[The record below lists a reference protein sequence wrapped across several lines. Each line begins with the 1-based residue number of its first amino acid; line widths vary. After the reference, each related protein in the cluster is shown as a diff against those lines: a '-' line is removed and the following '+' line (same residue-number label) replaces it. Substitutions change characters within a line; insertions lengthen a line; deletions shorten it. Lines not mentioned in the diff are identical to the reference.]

1 MENSKY
7 FKGSIVIGDPSYF
20 VNNEEDWQKCEY
32 GEAMDKL
39 GFTDFMFIEFPD
51 DPPKVRN
58 KKTGEIYGGIC
69 QDSGVVVVVYK
80 HELEKYN
87 PDYEKG
93 FFSKD
98 NRAIIEDFEGVVSVT
113 EESIGEYTDTVIK
126 GTGNLEF
133 ESFYEED

>member
-1 MENSKY
+1 MENSKN

-20 VNNEEDWQKCEY
+20 ANSEDDWQKCEY

-39 GFTDFMFIEFPD
+39 GFTDYMFIEFPD
-51 DPPKVRN
+51 DPPKVRI
-58 KKTGEIYGGIC
+58 KKTGEICGGIC

-87 PDYEKG
+87 RDYEKG

>member
-1 MENSKY
+1 MNSICLDI
-7 FKGSIVIGDPSYF
+7 SRRIIVWKT
-20 VNNEEDWQKCEY
+20 V
-32 GEAMDKL
+32 
-39 GFTDFMFIEFPD
+39 TDFMFIEFPD

-58 KKTGEIYGGIC
+58 KKTG
-69 QDSGVVVVVYK
+69 DSGVVVVVYK